1 MTLLSVPIGIVRH
14 GLLLKPRRRAYAVP
28 VPVEMPDYWTVDQ
41 LHTLPDD
48 GQRYEIID
56 GELHVTPAPS
66 FAHQSVISELVY
78 LLKPYCDAR
87 GYFLL
92 FAPAA
97 VTWSPRT
104 EVQPDILVMPMLNGR
119 PPGRFEDVGRLLLAV
134 EVLSPS
140 TKRWDRFTKR
150 REYQRRGVP
159 EYWIVDI
166 ESRCIERWTPT
177 VESPEVIRDVVSWK
191 SDEASAGLDVRV
203 QDVFRAALGD
213 PSDD

>member
-1 MTLLSVPIGIVRH
+1 
-14 GLLLKPRRRAYAVP
+14 
-28 VPVEMPDYWTVDQ
+28 MPDYWTVDQ
-41 LHTLPDD
+41 LHALPDD

-66 FAHQSVISELVY
+66 FPHQLVIGELVY
-78 LLKPYCDAR
+78 VLKPWCDAQ
-87 GYFLL
+87 GYCLL

-104 EVQPDILVMPMLNGR
+104 EVQPDILVMPKVNGR
-119 PPGRFEDVGRLLLAV
+119 PPGRFEDVGRLLLAI
-134 EVLSPS
+134 EVLAPS

-166 ESRCIERWTPT
+166 EARCVERWPATA
-177 VESPEVIRDVVSWK
+177 ESPEVIRDIVSFRA
-191 SDEASAGLDVRV
+191 DEASAGLDVRM

-213 PSDD
+213 APAED